1 MIHTVFC
8 TSSSDAV
15 QWQAELLE
23 FSWRRVRQPGE
34 LVRLVAADS
43 GGLLPNHRLAHVVPT
58 LRWSPHPYTGDRY
71 AGYQQIASLLDWLLQ
86 EGVDGTVLLVEPH
99 CVFRAPIEREV
110 APGHAV
116 ASAWSGLPRVDLTP
130 FALGADYQFLERF
143 CVNRSLVPPAVTLP
157 LLIHSSDLRRI
168 APRWLELTG
177 ILREELRGKPIDASD
192 ADRIAY
198 AVAAAE
204 AEVEHEVQELVLE
217 SADRS
222 TRHAAEGG
230 APILSYREPIE
241 SQDGRVLFDRR
252 RYLAWQTPEALDAA
266 TPAARELL
274 AMLADFAG
282 RREQGG
288 DLAVLRPVRRVGVRE
303 ARVLDQ
309 MVLDVPSRA
318 DSLSLNPS
326 ASAIWQLCDGHRT
339 LYDIACELEARF
351 GVPSGGLHADVEATA
366 EFLQKM
372 GSLELDMAIA

>member
-1 MIHTVFC
+1 VIHTVFC
-8 TSSSDAV
+8 TSANDSI

-23 FSWRRVRQPGE
+23 FSWRSVRQSGE

-43 GGLLPNHRLAHVVPT
+43 GGLLPQHRLAHVVPT

-71 AGYQQIASLLDWLLQ
+71 AGYQQIASLLDWLLE
-86 EGVDGTVLLVEPH
+86 EGVDGTILLVEPH
-99 CVFRAPIEREV
+99 CVFRAPVELEV
-110 APGHAV
+110 EPGHAV
-116 ASAWSGLPRVDLTP
+116 ASAWSGLPQVDMTP

-157 LLIHSSDLRRI
+157 LMIHSTDLRRI

-177 ILREELRGKPIDASD
+177 ILREELRGKPVDASD

-198 AVAAAE
+198 AVAAVE
-204 AEVEHEVQELVLE
+204 AEVEHEVRDFMLE
-217 SADRS
+217 SGGSSDGD
-222 TRHAAEGG
+222 AAERS
-230 APILSYREPIE
+230 APILGYREPIE
-241 SQDGRVLFDRR
+241 SQDGRVLLDRR
-252 RYLAWQTPEALDAA
+252 TYLAWQTPEAQDAA
-266 TPAARELL
+266 TPAGRE
-274 AMLADFAG
+274 MLALLSDFAA

-351 GVPSGGLHADVEATA
+351 GVPAGGLHADVEGTA

-372 GSLELDMAIA
+372 GSLELDMAVA